1 MADVLFIEYAM
12 FNDKQ
17 NEIRK
22 IIDYCSKVA
31 QFIND
36 NNNKNKKVT
45 FFGYS
50 LGSFIGS
57 LTRKCYNSIEG
68 NNSIYVGYKGIKDL
82 SNASKRIYNSYM
94 KNIDKKTLESA
105 LATANAF
112 LTNIETD
119 IFLDPVKLLKKI
131 LGENYYDTIE
141 RLTNNGIILK
151 NTNGFN
157 KDKVFFKTDGIQE
170 GHNLCDEDI
179 YGTVIGFINNN
190 ENKNKN
196 IILTQYEGGDDV
208 VGNGMKDTSDYLKG
222 DGNEPYFTQE
232 DLDNIFEGKVN
243 GGNDGDKGK
252 GGKGKGENS
261 GSEGKG
267 DILGNITIPTDTP
280 QQPQEEKKKE
290 SLCYL

>member
-1 MADVLFIEYAM
+1 M
-12 FNDKQ
+12 FNDNQ
-17 NEIRK
+17 NDIRK

-131 LGENYYDTIE
+131 Y
-141 RLTNNGIILK
+141 
-151 NTNGFN
+151 
-157 KDKVFFKTDGIQE
+157 
-170 GHNLCDEDI
+170 
-179 YGTVIGFINNN
+179 
-190 ENKNKN
+190 
-196 IILTQYEGGDDV
+196 
-208 VGNGMKDTSDYLKG
+208 
-222 DGNEPYFTQE
+222 
-232 DLDNIFEGKVN
+232 
-243 GGNDGDKGK
+243 
-252 GGKGKGENS
+252 
-261 GSEGKG
+261 
-267 DILGNITIPTDTP
+267 
-280 QQPQEEKKKE
+280 
-290 SLCYL
+290 